1 MAREDYEA
9 QVALLMR
16 LLPHV
21 AKEKVF
27 ALKGGTAINLFY
39 RDLPRLSVD
48 IDLTYLPIKD
58 RGESLAEINEAMD
71 RMAAAIEGSIAG
83 AKTQR
88 IQGGGGGATRVLARL
103 GGAEI
108 KIETSPVMRGVVHD
122 PEMRPVSDAVADEF
136 GYAEMQVV
144 SFEDLFGGKLHAAVD
159 RQHPRDLYDIKL
171 LYENE
176 GLTEDLFRTFLIYIA
191 CSSRP
196 AHELLDPNF
205 IDLDE
210 PYTKEFEGMTKVRAN
225 LDDLLETRERLVA
238 DIRSR
243 LDEKVRTFLL
253 RLHDGTPD
261 FGVIERLRAADLLYA
276 LFFGLSPFPGAA
288 EAFANLLSTPRGWAL
303 VMVGSG
309 IGALFAA
316 FAFAISLFS
325 IPMMLERRVD
335 ALTAMGR
342 SFAMTLQN
350 LPVVLVW
357 GVIVAA
363 GLVLCVATGFL
374 ALIVIFPV
382 LGHGTWHVWRAI
394 SGGGES

>member
-9 QVALLMR
+9 QVALLVR

-58 RGESLAEINEAMD
+58 RRESLAEINEAMD
-71 RMAAAIEGSIAG
+71 RMAAAIEGGIPG

-122 PEMRPVSDAVADEF
+122 PEMRPVSDAVEDEF

-144 SFEDLFGGKLHAAVD
+144 SFEDLFGSKLHAAVD

-176 GLTEDLFRTFLIYIA
+176 GLTEDLFRTFLIYVA

-196 AHELLDPNF
+196 AHELLNPNF
-205 IDLDE
+205 IDLDQ
-210 PYTKEFEGMTKVRAN
+210 PYTKEFEGMTKARVS
-225 LDDLLETRERLVA
+225 LDGLLETRERLVA

-243 LDEKVRTFLL
+243 LDEKAGTFLL
-253 RLHDGTPD
+253 SLHDGTPD
-261 FGVIERLRAADLLYA
+261 FDAIER
-276 LFFGLSPFPGAA
+276 P
-288 EAFANLLSTPRGWAL
+288 
-303 VMVGSG
+303 
-309 IGALFAA
+309 
-316 FAFAISLFS
+316 
-325 IPMMLERRVD
+325 
-335 ALTAMGR
+335 
-342 SFAMTLQN
+342 Q
-350 LPVVLVW
+350 
-357 GVIVAA
+357 AA
-363 GLVLCVATGFL
+363 GLPAVRWKLINLEKLKKDNPDKHADL
-374 ALIVIFPV
+374 RSALKALF
-382 LGHGTWHVWRAI
+382 
-394 SGGGES
+394 S